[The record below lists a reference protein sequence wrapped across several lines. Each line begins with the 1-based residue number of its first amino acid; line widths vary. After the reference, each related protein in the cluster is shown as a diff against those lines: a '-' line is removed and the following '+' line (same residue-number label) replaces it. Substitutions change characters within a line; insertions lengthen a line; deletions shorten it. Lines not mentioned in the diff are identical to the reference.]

1 MESLHDQ
8 QCFQDILGYRQW
20 KEIQAVD
27 KGYSKDQKYHII
39 TNEQEHLLLRCSLI
53 KNFFQ
58 KEREYQ
64 FIRKVE
70 ETGITMTKPVSFGIC
85 NEGQWVYLLL
95 TWVEGVDLEEV
106 LGNFPV
112 ERQYELGRQA
122 GNILRTI
129 HQIPLNEDENPIETK
144 IPKKLLQLEK
154 YEHSLRRVENDEGVV
169 EYVKQNIQKIWREK
183 PTYLHG
189 DFHPG
194 NLIYQSDG
202 TIGVIDFNRWEI
214 GDPYEEFYKL
224 ESFGVE
230 LSIPYCI
237 GQIESYFNDQ
247 VPEQFWETLAVYV
260 AHSSLY
266 SIEWATQFDEEE
278 IMGMVQRYHASIKH
292 FDHYKQI
299 VPTWYKKNLG
309 Q

>member
-1 MESLHDQ
+1 MESLRNQ
-8 QCFQDILGYRQW
+8 QCFQDIPGCHHW
-20 KEIQAVD
+20 IEIQMVE

-39 TNEQEHLLLRCSLI
+39 TDEQEHLLLRCSLA

-58 KEREYQ
+58 KEKEYQ
-64 FIRKVE
+64 FISKIAQ
-70 ETGITMTKPVSFGIC
+70 TGITMTKPVSFGIC

-106 LGNFPV
+106 LGNFPI

-129 HQIPLNEDENPIETK
+129 HQIPLNEDENPINTK

-154 YEHSLRRVENDEGVV
+154 YEHSLRRVENDEEVV
-169 EYVKQNIQKIWREK
+169 EYVKQNIQKIWRER

-278 IMGMVQRYHASIKH
+278 ILGMVQRYHASIKH

-299 VPTWYKKNLG
+299 VPTWYGKNLG
-309 Q
+309 R

>member
-237 GQIESYFNDQ
+237 GQIEGYFNDQ

-278 IMGMVQRYHASIKH
+278 ILGMVQRYHASIKH

-299 VPTWYKKNLG
+299 VPTWYGNNLG
-309 Q
+309 R